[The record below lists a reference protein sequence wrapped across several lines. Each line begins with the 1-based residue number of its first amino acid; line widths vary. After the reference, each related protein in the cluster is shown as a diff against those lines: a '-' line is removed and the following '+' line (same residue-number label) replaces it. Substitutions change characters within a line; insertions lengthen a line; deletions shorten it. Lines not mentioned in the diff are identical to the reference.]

1 MNPEREVRNEI
12 RVRAKGKST
21 REDKERVR
29 RAHTKK
35 MKKLAAQLT
44 EVMDVD
50 RDELLDDLGPE
61 NKDWI
66 QKRILAFL
74 VTRNKNNQN
83 LISTFLVREPYF
95 KEATS
100 RPPPKHFK
108 LIQRCHSLEEEF
120 LEQDESDS

>member
-1 MNPEREVRNEI
+1 MNPEKEVKNEI
-12 RVRAKGKST
+12 RVRAKAKST
-21 REDKERVR
+21 REDKERAR

-35 MKKLAAQLT
+35 MKKLATQLT

-66 QKRILAFL
+66 QKRILTYL

-83 LISTFLVREPYF
+83 HISTFLAREPYF
-95 KEATS
+95 KEAIS
-100 RPPPKHFK
+100 RPPPKHFRV
-108 LIQRCHSLEEEF
+108 I
-120 LEQDESDS
+120 